1 MESYFRGVK
10 NADVINK
17 VERTITNYMATIK
30 IRFLSRV
37 NNFFLLIRIFERA
50 YTHYAI

>member
-30 IRFLSRV
+30 IRFFTCV
-37 NNFFLLIRIFERA
+37 NNFFTF
-50 YTHYAI
+50 YKDF